1 MHIRSKEVFMN
12 TKKLFK
18 QILSMF
24 ALFMTFAVSTETQA
38 MSNYARQTGL
48 ACSGCH
54 FQHYPLLN
62 EVGRDFKAGGYTLMG
77 KQGLI
82 DGENL
87 SLPETLNAGL
97 VMKLRYQET
106 NGPDVDATHNTNDGQ
121 LQFFDE
127 LLLMLGG
134 RVSKNIGVQA
144 EVNLL
149 AEGESVVENFKMPFV
164 FDVGGVKAGVI
175 PFTTAGQG
183 VSYGFEL
190 LNTGA
195 VRGQRAMEHRRELSA
210 QQYIGTGSKA
220 EGFAAMAYTSLFFGN
235 LSKWSPRSVGD
246 NSGSPTANYLRL
258 AATPKVGS
266 WDLGAGVQSWS
277 GTATDTTLV
286 FFDTEAWAVDG
297 QAQGAIGDMPLGI
310 YLSYA
315 NASGTAAGAARQ
327 NFFNTNPNDETAAVI
342 AAELGVL
349 PGKATVMLAYR
360 QGDNGRVANN
370 GDNAVT
376 VGATYQIVQNIQLQ
390 LDYTKYS
397 GSAYDTL
404 PANGDQLV
412 TLMLFGAF

>member
-1 MHIRSKEVFMN
+1 MN
-12 TKKLFK
+12 KKTLFK
-18 QILSMF
+18 QILAMSAF
-24 ALFMTFAVSTETQA
+24 FVTFAVSTESQA
-38 MSNYARQTGL
+38 LSNYARQTGM
-48 ACSGCH
+48 ACSSCH
-54 FQHYPLLN
+54 FQHYPMLN
-62 EVGRDFKAGGYTLMG
+62 EFGRAFKAGGYTLMG

-82 DGENL
+82 GGDNL
-87 SLPETLNAGL
+87 SLPEVVNAGL

-106 NGPDVDATHNTNDGQ
+106 NGPDVDATHNTNDGE

-134 RVSKNIGVQA
+134 RVSENIGVQV

-149 AEGESVVENFKMPFV
+149 AVPAADAPIVENFKMPFV
-164 FDVGGVKAGVI
+164 FDVGGVKAGMI

-195 VRGQRAMEHRRELSA
+195 VRGQRIMEHRRDMSA

-220 EGFAAMAYTSLFFGN
+220 EGFAAMAYTPQFFAN

-246 NSGSPTANYLRL
+246 ASGSPTANYFRL

-266 WDLGAGVQSWS
+266 WDLGAGIQFWS
-277 GTATDTTLV
+277 GTATDTTLE

-297 QAQGAIGDMPLGI
+297 QAQGAIGDLPLGI
-310 YLSYA
+310 YLSHA
-315 NASGTAAGAARQ
+315 VADGTAAGAAHK
-327 NFFNTNPNDETAAVI
+327 NFFNTNPNDETATAI
-342 AAELGVL
+342 ATELGVL

-360 QGDNGRVANN
+360 KGDNGKVANN
-370 GDNAVT
+370 GDNAWT
-376 VGATYQIVQNIQLQ
+376 LGGTYQIVQNMQLQ
-390 LDYTKYS
+390 LNYSKYS
-397 GSAYDTL
+397 GSAFDPF
-404 PANGDQLV
+404 PANGDQLL